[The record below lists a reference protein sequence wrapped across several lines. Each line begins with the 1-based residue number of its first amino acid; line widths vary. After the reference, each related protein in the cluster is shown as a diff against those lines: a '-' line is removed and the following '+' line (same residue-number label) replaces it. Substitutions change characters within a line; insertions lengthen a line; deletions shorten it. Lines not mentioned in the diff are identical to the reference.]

1 MQYIIIV
8 LTCAGY
14 RDIAKFVVPR
24 SVPREQHLVLDKEM
38 ASVALHASDEPGAIP
53 VEKEAETSV
62 LRVHS
67 RTVWTRLVCELVNTG
82 ASSVIRVFHQQ
93 FRAKEV

>member
-24 SVPREQHLVLDKEM
+24 SVPREQHLVLGKEM
-38 ASVALHASDEPGAIP
+38 ASGALHASDEPGAIQ
-53 VEKEAETSV
+53 VV
-62 LRVHS
+62 
-67 RTVWTRLVCELVNTG
+67 
-82 ASSVIRVFHQQ
+82 
-93 FRAKEV
+93 